1 MYSYTKILQKAQS
14 QPTIKTYFLSSLAF
28 LQLLRIHGKCWDARM
43 WSDLKTFSVEGLS
56 PLSRPPPLATVFPLV
71 FASVVSLRHFTPRV
85 QEKVVEKW
93 RLPTFKGLFSDLKRL
108 ELVVLPVMKH

>member
-1 MYSYTKILQKAQS
+1 
-14 QPTIKTYFLSSLAF
+14 
-28 LQLLRIHGKCWDARM
+28 M

-56 PLSRPPPLATVFPLV
+56 PLSPPSPLATVFPLV

-85 QEKVVEKW
+85 QEKIVEKW